1 MTAYVALG
9 SNLGDRAAYLLEGLS
24 RLSRLPET
32 RLLRLS
38 SLYETEPLGPPQ
50 PPT

>member
-9 SNLGDRAAYLLEGLS
+9 SNLGDRAAYLLEGLY

-38 SLYETEPLGPPQ
+38 SLYETEP
-50 PPT
+50 